1 MTRQVITDEDGTVID
16 EYDDEQSRDEAPST
30 EESDSQEAGTPVP
43 APERNALRA
52 QAFQVPECLAAG
64 DLYIGAI
71 VQQDDGHEDGPLV
84 AVCVHM
90 YDGRPETKA
99 YRAAELSSMSFLDTL
114 QKGLAAT
121 MQAYLLAD
129 AERRS
134 KKLAE
139 EARRAKPRVVPPPAK
154 ALEGVPS
161 APSTSPAAPAHTSSA
176 ARPTT
181 AADAQP
187 AAPKTAKPT
196 AATLKKYQ
204 QVSMF

>member
-1 MTRQVITDEDGTVID
+1 MTRQVITDENGTVID
-16 EYDDEQSRDEAPST
+16 EYDDEQSEAPSSA
-30 EESDSQEAGTPVP
+30 EESDSQEAGIPVP
-43 APERNALRA
+43 VPERTAMKA
-52 QAFQVPECLAAG
+52 PAFQVPECLAAG
-64 DLYIGAI
+64 DLYIGVI

-84 AVCVHM
+84 SVCVHM
-90 YDGRPETKA
+90 YDGRPETKV
-99 YRAAELSSMSFLDTL
+99 YRAAELSSASFLDML
-114 QKGLAAT
+114 QKALAAT

-139 EARRAKPRVVPPPAK
+139 EARRAKPRAVPPPAK
-154 ALEGVPS
+154 TLEGGSSV
-161 APSTSPAAPAHTSSA
+161 PSTSPAAPAQAPSA

-181 AADAQP
+181 AAAAEGAASKP
-187 AAPKTAKPT
+187 A